1 MKPLI
6 TTVKALNEL
15 ATGLS
20 PEAISASPV
29 LFLHDDPDVDVLLAA
44 DDTIDH
50 QRVIVLRAQHV
61 NEPFVPDQ
69 LASQRREVLGRMAS
83 FAERARAAGPL
94 SLPRA
99 WHQYKHN
106 SLIAF
111 FAAPSGDSEAS
122 RWIAEVTPGERHDV
136 IFWTSTTSSKKEE
149 LQEFDRA
156 HARPNLDFDAAWSS
170 GLAAA
175 RSHFQ
180 ANGNEPKNDVEM
192 SLPRLEAGATK
203 GWTYDQWL
211 GEISKDQRLFVEAS
225 TEKSI
230 RLRGPAG
237 SGKTLALTLK
247 ALREVIAARE
257 AGGEIRVL
265 IVTHSWSLAT
275 EVADSL
281 TSMGMGLVQEIDV
294 FPLLEIAQ
302 SISPQYVRDDTGFSL
317 IGTDSLSGKQ
327 AQLLEISDLLDEF
340 IEGDWITF
348 RAGVSPELAARF
360 DAQSDDERIALAWD
374 LLVEFGSVIGAAA
387 IFPGAGAEAKYAQ
400 LSRAGWMM
408 PMRTRQDLRVA
419 FELYSRYM
427 ASLEERS
434 LLTSDQV
441 LADLLNHLETH
452 AWNRARKLQG
462 YDLIF
467 VDEFHL
473 FSPLERQVLHYLS
486 RDVTKYPSVFMAV
499 DPRQSPSEAFIG
511 VASDDTHSGS
521 ATSDDGL
528 GDIDNFELTT
538 VHRFTPQILDL
549 IKHVHHRFPTLDLG
563 QEWDINFSAV
573 ESAQSDGPIPKLVVA
588 ASQEGELLDVNAAVQ
603 ELYAGGRMALAVVD
617 QRQWGRFSRLAAQI
631 GTSGRFHVST
641 ISDRSD
647 VDGLGYR
654 RRGLV
659 VGPAE
664 YLAGLQFDTVL
675 VAGIPDLQSAARVN
689 DRTRFLSLLYL
700 AISRAEREV
709 RLFVNDEDGAVPDVL
724 QQALPTNVLSLTR
737 GSLT

>member
-29 LFLHDDPDVDVLLAA
+29 LFLHDGPDIDVLLSA
-44 DDTIDH
+44 DDTIDQ
-50 QRVIVLRAQHV
+50 QRVIVLRSQHV

-69 LASQRREVLGRMAS
+69 LVSNRREVLGRMAS

-94 SLPRA
+94 SLPHN

-111 FAAPSGDSEAS
+111 FAAPSVDSEAS
-122 RWIAEVTPGERHDV
+122 RWVAEVTAGERHDV
-136 IFWTSTTSSKKEE
+136 IFWTSTTSSKKEA

-156 HARPNLDFDAAWSS
+156 HARPDVDFDAAWSS
-170 GLAAA
+170 GVAAA
-175 RSHFQ
+175 KSHFQ
-180 ANGNEPKNDVEM
+180 ALGTESKHDVEI
-192 SLPRLEAGATK
+192 SLPRLAAGATK

-211 GEISKDQRLFVEAS
+211 GEISDEQRLFVQAS

-247 ALREVIAARE
+247 ALREVVAARV
-257 AGGEIRVL
+257 AGNEIRVL

-327 AQLLEISDLLDEF
+327 AQLLEISDLLDGF

-348 RAGVSPELAARF
+348 RAGVAPELAARF
-360 DAQSDDERIALAWD
+360 DAQSQDERLALAWD

-452 AWNRARKLQG
+452 AWNRTRKLQG

-549 IKHVHHRFPTLDLG
+549 IKHVHHRFPTFDLG

-573 ESAQSDGPIPKLVVA
+573 ESAQRDGPTPRLVLA
-588 ASQEGELLDVNAAVQ
+588 ASQEGELLDVNSAVQ

-631 GTSGRFHVST
+631 GASGRFHVST
-641 ISDRSD
+641 ISGRSD

-675 VAGIPDLQSAARVN
+675 VAGIPDLKSTATVN

-709 RLFVNDEDGAVPDVL
+709 RLFVNDEDGAVPEVL
-724 QQALPTNVLSLTR
+724 QQALSTKVLSLTR